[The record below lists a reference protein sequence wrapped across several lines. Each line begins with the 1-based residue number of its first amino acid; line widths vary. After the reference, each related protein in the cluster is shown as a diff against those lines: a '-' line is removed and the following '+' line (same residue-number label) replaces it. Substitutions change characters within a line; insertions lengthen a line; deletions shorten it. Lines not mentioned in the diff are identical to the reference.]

1 MLNLKHVIEWDD
13 TRRTMGKCELRQH
26 DALYT
31 ENDRSTTENEPADGR
46 MHDGCGMD
54 HIHFNTF
61 FETKCASK
69 MNILFNTHTHTIE
82 IFDEKL

>member
-13 TRRTMGKCELRQH
+13 KRRTMGKCELRQH

-61 FETKCASK
+61 LKRSVQAK
-69 MNILFNTHTHTIE
+69 
-82 IFDEKL
+82 